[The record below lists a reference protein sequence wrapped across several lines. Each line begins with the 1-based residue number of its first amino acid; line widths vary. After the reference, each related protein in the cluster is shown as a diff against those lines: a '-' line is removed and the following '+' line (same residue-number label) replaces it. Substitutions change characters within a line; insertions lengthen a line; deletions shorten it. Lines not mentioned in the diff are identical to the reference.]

1 MQLVQPR
8 NAGGD
13 PVIIKY
19 DKIKRIDNKSY
30 YVRSL
35 IQMIRSLAVTNDLEI
50 IRDIQ
55 ITQLSSSNIMWYWVD
70 FSEPSE
76 EEAKL
81 LEEHFNFHPL
91 AIEDCFHFLQRPK
104 LDHYEDVHFFVM
116 HAINQQTLAAEEV
129 DLFLGGN
136 FVVTFHL
143 NYSKEIE
150 DAWCKII
157 EQKKGFEKGHLY
169 ASYVVMDKLVDQYFP
184 SVYHIEDQLNEIEN
198 NVDSESTQALME
210 DIFEI
215 RSKLLKLRRTIVPM
229 RDLLYR
235 IINSERIEGINR
247 LSHYYR
253 DVYDHLL
260 KLSEMI
266 DSNRDMTAD
275 MRDSYISLNS
285 NRMNTIMKT
294 LTVITTIFMPL
305 TFIAGIYGMN
315 FDNMP
320 ELKWQWGYFIALVV
334 MFGIGFGMFMW
345 FSKKGWF
352 K

>member
-1 MQLVQPR
+1 
-8 NAGGD
+8 
-13 PVIIKY
+13 
-19 DKIKRIDNKSY
+19 
-30 YVRSL
+30 
-35 IQMIRSLAVTNDLEI
+35 MIRSLAITNDLEVI
-50 IRDIQ
+50 KDVQ
-55 ITQLSSSNIMWYWVD
+55 ITQLSDSNIKWYWVD
-70 FSEPSE
+70 FDVPSE
-76 EEAKL
+76 EESKL
-81 LEEHFNFHPL
+81 LEEHFHFHPL
-91 AIEDCFHFLQRPK
+91 AVEDCFHLLQRPK

-116 HAINQQTLAAEEV
+116 HAINPKTLAAEEV

-143 NYSKEIE
+143 NHSREIE
-150 DAWCKII
+150 DAWSRIL
-157 EQKKGFEKGHLY
+157 EQKKGVDKGHFY
-169 ASYVVMDKLVDQYFP
+169 ASYLVMDKLVDQYFP
-184 SVYHIEDQLNEIEN
+184 SVYQIEDQLNEIEN
-198 NVDSESTQALME
+198 NVDSESTRALME

-235 IINSERIEGINR
+235 IINSERIEG
-247 LSHYYR
+247 LKELLHYFT

-320 ELKWQWGYFIALVV
+320 ELKWQWGYFITLAV

>member
-1 MQLVQPR
+1 
-8 NAGGD
+8 
-13 PVIIKY
+13 
-19 DKIKRIDNKSY
+19 
-30 YVRSL
+30 
-35 IQMIRSLAVTNDLEI
+35 MIRSLAITNDLEVI
-50 IRDIQ
+50 KDVQ
-55 ITQLSSSNIMWYWVD
+55 ITQLSSSNIKWYWVD
-70 FSEPSE
+70 FNEPSE
-76 EEAKL
+76 EESKL

-91 AIEDCFHFLQRPK
+91 AIEDCFHLLQRPK

-116 HAINQQTLAAEEV
+116 HAINQKTLASEEV
-129 DLFLGGN
+129 DLFLGEN

-143 NYSKEIE
+143 NHSREIE
-150 DAWCKII
+150 DAWCRIV
-157 EQKKGFEKGHLY
+157 EQKKGVDKGHLY

-184 SVYHIEDQLNEIEN
+184 SVYQIEDQLNEIEN
-198 NVDSESTQALME
+198 NVDSKSTQALME

-235 IINSERIEGINR
+235 ILNSERIEGINQ
-247 LSHYYR
+247 LLHYYT

-275 MRDSYISLNS
+275 LRDSYISLNS

-345 FSKKGWF
+345 FRKKGWF
-352 K
+352 N